1 MGLLSTIDSQAV
13 EGLQTCDPLT
23 PNWTFEPST
32 PWRGAFVH
40 RLKAKLLERR
50 SPPRRIVVRAPGP
63 RRRWILY
70 FMFLPDGQISPAHHF
85 TLDRLA
91 VLDAGLLV
99 VCALP
104 DPNMVPRAVLDRA
117 DAVVSKALPGYAV
130 SACAIGLA
138 ALAEHSPGCDV
149 FVMNDSVF
157 GPFADLDREMDT
169 AAWDFTGYTAYS
181 LIENHIQSYAFVL
194 KALDDARLRA
204 LSPVLPLNFVYDR
217 YKDVVFQQET
227 RLARVASRQMSV
239 GAKWY
244 AHHRSSSEPT
254 FFAALSLLDA
264 GLPFVKKSLLHR
276 NPGTYPCGVI
286 AAVLEELGHPRP

>member
-1 MGLLSTIDSQAV
+1 MALFSTIDRLAT
-13 EGLQTCDPLT
+13 EGVATCDTLT
-23 PNWTFEPST
+23 QNWTFVPST
-32 PWRGAFVH
+32 PWAGAFVH
-40 RLKAKLLERR
+40 RLKARLTERR
-50 SPPRRIVVRAPGP
+50 PPPYRIIVRAPSP

-70 FMFLPDGQISPAHHF
+70 FMFLPDGQISPAHRF

-91 VLDAGLLV
+91 ALDGGLLV

-104 DPNMVPRAVLDRA
+104 DPDMVPGAVLECA
-117 DAVVSKALPGYAV
+117 DAVVSKGLPGYDF
-130 SACAIGLA
+130 SAYGIGLA

-157 GPFADLDREMDT
+157 GPFSDLGREMDT

-194 KALDDARLRA
+194 KALDGARLRA
-204 LSPVLPLNFVYDR
+204 LRPVLPLDFVYDR

-227 RLARVASRQMSV
+227 RLARVASRGMSV

-244 AHHRSSSEPT
+244 SHHRSSSEPT
-254 FFAALSLLDA
+254 FFCALSLLDT
-264 GLPFVKKSLLHR
+264 GFPFLKKSLLHR
-276 NPGTYPCGVI
+276 NPGTYTPGTI
-286 AAVLEELGHPRP
+286 AAVLEALGHPVP